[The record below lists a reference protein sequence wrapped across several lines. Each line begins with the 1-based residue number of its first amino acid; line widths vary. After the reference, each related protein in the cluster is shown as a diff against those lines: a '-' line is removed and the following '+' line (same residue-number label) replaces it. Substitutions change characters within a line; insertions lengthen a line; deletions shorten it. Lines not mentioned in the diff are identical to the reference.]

1 MSLTASFFGF
11 DSETVYCDSLGFR
24 VVFIFLGRGLIENG
38 GRERVLRDGGT
49 TAPLQRLCLLCFQ

>member
-24 VVFIFLGRGLIENG
+24 VVFIFLGRGLKMG
-38 GRERVLRDGGT
+38 DGGNS
-49 TAPLQRLCLLCFQ
+49 APLQRLCLLCFQ